1 MIKTSRLLTALAALC
16 AASLSGCGSSN
27 APPIAPSSTVAWAFT
42 GLEELGPDFEYEGW
56 IIVNGAPVSTGRFTV
71 DDQGVPSSTS
81 TVVAAGDAAAA
92 TAFVLTIEP
101 VIDPDP
107 GPAATKILGG
117 DFAQGQAGLTVAHP
131 AALGTDFSTATG
143 GFILATPSSN
153 VTDDESQGIWWLD
166 PSTGATLQLPALPAG
181 WSYEGWVV
189 GGSGPV
195 STGRF
200 TDPAAMDSDLAGPAS
215 GVDSDGPP
223 FPGQDFVNP
232 AMDLVGLTAVISV
245 EPEPDDSP
253 APFTLKPLVTATISS
268 DLAPAL
274 QMMMNN
280 AAATNPTGTATIN

>member
-1 MIKTSRLLTALAALC
+1 MIKTSGALVALTVLFGTLLP
-16 AASLSGCGSSN
+16 GCGSSGTPG
-27 APPIAPSSTVAWAFT
+27 AAFNVGWT
-42 GLEELGPDFEYEGW
+42 LSGLESLAPGFEYEGW
-56 IIVNGAPVSTGRFTV
+56 IIVDGMPVSTGRFSV
-71 DDQGVPSSTS
+71 DAAGVPSLLSVPISGAQAT
-81 TVVAAGDAAAA
+81 GA

-101 VIDPDP
+101 MPDSDPSP
-107 GPAATKILGG
+107 SATKILAG
-117 DFAQGQAGLTVAHP
+117 DFAAGQATLTVGHP
-131 AALGTDFSTATG
+131 AALGSDFTAAAG
-143 GFILATPSSN
+143 AFILATPSST
-153 VTDDESQGIWWLD
+153 VTTDESQGIWWLD
-166 PSTGATLQLPALPAG
+166 PAAGPAPLQLPTLPAG

-200 TDPAAMDSDLAGPAS
+200 LDPAAMDSDLAGPAS
-215 GVDSDGPP
+215 GMDSDGPP

-245 EPEPDDSP
+245 EPVPDDSP
-253 APFTLKPLVTATISS
+253 APFTLKPLVTAPIGS